1 MSTFIFVH
9 GAWHGGWCW
18 EKVAPLLRAAS
29 HEVFASDLQ
38 GDDPTL
44 IDGLTL
50 GDWIDSVSG
59 LIESRPDEVVLV
71 VQPAGRRIVW
81 PLCNSRP
88 LQVYWAPGNKCANPA
103 GQLHPR
109 VIGRRLARQK

>member
-9 GAWHGGWCW
+9 GAWCW
-18 EKVAPLLRAAS
+18 EKVAPLLWAAG
-29 HEVFASDLQ
+29 HEVFAPDLPGQ
-38 GDDPTL
+38 GDDRTP

-50 GDWIDSVSG
+50 GDWIDSVAG
-59 LIESRPDEVVLV
+59 LIESRPDKVVLV

-88 LQVYWAPGNKCANPA
+88 LQGLLP
-103 GQLHPR
+103 
-109 VIGRRLARQK
+109 

>member
-18 EKVAPLLRAAS
+18 EKAAPLLRAPG
-29 HEVFASDLQ
+29 HEVFESDLQ
-38 GDDPTL
+38 GDDPTP

-50 GDWIDSVSG
+50 GDSVAG
-59 LIESRPDEVVLV
+59 LIESRTDEVVLV

-88 LQVYWAPGNKCANPA
+88 LQVY
-103 GQLHPR
+103 
-109 VIGRRLARQK
+109 

>member
-18 EKVAPLLRAAS
+18 EKAAPLLRAPG

-38 GDDPTL
+38 GDDPTP

-50 GDWIDSVSG
+50 GDWIDSVAG
-59 LIESRPDEVVLV
+59 LIEPNGRGRPRR
-71 VQPAGRRIVW
+71 PASGTTHC
-81 PLCNSRP
+81 LAP
-88 LQVYWAPGNKCANPA
+88 LQLKTAA
-103 GQLHPR
+103 GLLSA
-109 VIGRRLARQK
+109 GE

>member
-9 GAWHGGWCW
+9 GAWYGSWCW
-18 EKVAPLLRAAS
+18 EKVAPLLRAAG

-59 LIESRPDEVVLV
+59 LIESQLDKVVLV

-81 PLCNSRP
+81 PLRNSRP
-88 LQVYWAPGNKCANPA
+88 LQGLLP
-103 GQLHPR
+103 
-109 VIGRRLARQK
+109 